1 MFNSVVNDSCFKN
14 LQDII
19 PKYVHYVTTLLS
31 HNQPCSQRIIFAL
44 N

>member
-1 MFNSVVNDSCFKN
+1 MFNSVVKDSCFKN

-19 PKYVHYVTTLLS
+19 PTYAHYVTMLLS
-31 HNQPCSQRIIFAL
+31 HNQPCFQHIIFAL